1 MSQFES
7 EALYFNA
14 LMADLAY
21 VHFEQ
26 GRHYSQYNG
35 DPNNG
40 LTIDVLGGNQEA
52 RNALKDD
59 RG

>member
-7 EALYFNA
+7 DALYFNA

-21 VHFEQ
+21 VHLEQ

-35 DPNNG
+35 DPNSG
-40 LTIDVLGGNQEA
+40 LIIDVLGGNQDA
-52 RNALKDD
+52 RNSTE
-59 RG
+59 R